1 MSLKVLQY
9 TKAQGLPARPMQWR
23 QLAWTSA
30 DGATWLQAH
39 GLTCIHTLLGAHL
52 HAWCWAGLHALG
64 AALGAALL
72 HARNRALRR
81 ALGGTGL
88 DAGIDAC
95 RGTDIHTLSGALG
108 AARLHT
114 LGDTLGATLSAARL
128 HALGDTLGAALS
140 AARLHT
146 LGDTLSAARLH
157 TLRDALSAALGAA
170 GLHTLG
176 AAARGAL
183 RGTGVLADLHTLC
196 WARLHADVAA
206 GLHTLAAFLQADGRG
221 QAGLLAL
228 LVVRH
233 PAGYWEAK
241 TRQTNQ
247 DSFLPKPQFTT
258 KALQAGIIV
267 SWWTE
272 KSARENFTFDFWI
285 WVHTTNTFL
294 GTWKHNCQKNHNHKL
309 RTAAHSLALP

>member
-108 AARLHT
+108 
-114 LGDTLGATLSAARL
+114 
-128 HALGDTLGAALS
+128 

>member
-1 MSLKVLQY
+1 M
-9 TKAQGLPARPMQWR
+9 
-23 QLAWTSA
+23 
-30 DGATWLQAH
+30 
-39 GLTCIHTLLGAHL
+39 
-52 HAWCWAGLHALG
+52 G
-64 AALGAALL
+64 AA
-72 HARNRALRR
+72 
-81 ALGGTGL
+81 
-88 DAGIDAC
+88 
-95 RGTDIHTLSGALG
+95 
-108 AARLHT
+108 
-114 LGDTLGATLSAARL
+114 
-128 HALGDTLGAALS
+128 
-140 AARLHT
+140 
-146 LGDTLSAARLH
+146 LSAARLH

-267 SWWTE
+267 S
-272 KSARENFTFDFWI
+272 
-285 WVHTTNTFL
+285 
-294 GTWKHNCQKNHNHKL
+294 
-309 RTAAHSLALP
+309 